1 MLSPLLQRFLFVTVS
16 FQSKKIAEKYISY
29 LYGSDRGC
37 CSYSSFVKFGP
48 SCRLADFDFIEGD
61 VFDADVKT
69 DDLGPPLIIVIR
81 LFGCLEVVDGEDD
94 TDKED
99 IEVDGLR
106 NTFLCQIK
114 QKQSAVS

>member
-1 MLSPLLQRFLFVTVS
+1 MFFFIAVS
-16 FQSKKIAEKYISY
+16 FQSKKIAKNYISFP
-29 LYGSDRGC
+29 YGSDRGC
-37 CSYSSFVKFGP
+37 CSYSSFVKLGP
-48 SCRLADFDFIEGD
+48 SCRLVDFDFIEGD

-69 DDLGPPLIIVIR
+69 EDLGPPLIIVIR

-106 NTFLCQIK
+106 NTFLYQAK
-114 QKQSAVS
+114 QKQLALS